1 MKYNRNYG
9 IDLLRITLMIF
20 IVIGHLFAHTDIRRQ
35 VTFMSNKWWF
45 TWALQ
50 AVTVSAVDC
59 FVIITGYYMSS
70 EIYNLWKGVKLWIKV
85 FVYSVMIFIMLVL
98 IGYAPLSVGGG
109 LDAFF
114 PILRNEYWF
123 FTMYLLLYLLI
134 PFLNESLRNMST
146 RKMSLLIV
154 IIVCFFYIEPLF
166 SVVFYQYDQS
176 EGFSIIAFVT
186 LYVIGAYLRQKKC
199 IPRKYCIIILLGSSS
214 AILMSKVVLQAIT
227 EYKNLHFGT
236 GLLYHNNSVF
246 VLINAI
252 ALFYLFNGINISKLT
267 FQKAIQWCTPSVFSV
282 YLLHE
287 NPLVRKLIWNSQLL
301 LYLEHCGF
309 GWYIVTVLV
318 IPIIIFLTSLVIDKL
333 LMKNILD
340 IIYHLS
346 IMQKIQRAC
355 ERYNSVVSLS
365 NRNISCQGTFGDE

>member
-1 MKYNRNYG
+1 MPHCPG
-9 IDLLRITLMIF
+9 
-20 IVIGHLFAHTDIRRQ
+20 
-35 VTFMSNKWWF
+35 
-45 TWALQ
+45 
-50 AVTVSAVDC
+50 
-59 FVIITGYYMSS
+59 
-70 EIYNLWKGVKLWIKV
+70 
-85 FVYSVMIFIMLVL
+85 
-98 IGYAPLSVGGG
+98 GGG

-214 AILMSKVVLQAIT
+214 AILMSKLVLQAIT

>member
-1 MKYNRNYG
+1 MKNNRNYG

-20 IVIGHLFAHTDIRRQ
+20 IVTGHLFAHTDIRKQ
-35 VTFMSNKWWF
+35 VAFMSNKWLF

-70 EIYNLWKGVKLWIKV
+70 EIYNLWKGIKLWIEV
-85 FVYSVMIFIMLVL
+85 FVYSALIFITLVL
-98 IGYAPLSVGGG
+98 IGYVPFSVRG

-114 PILRNEYWF
+114 PILRNEYCF

-134 PFLNESLRNMST
+134 PFLNESIRNMST
-146 RKMSLLIV
+146 QKMSFLIV
-154 IIVCFFYIEPLF
+154 IIVFFFYIEPLF

-186 LYVIGAYLRQKKC
+186 LYVIGAYLRKKKG
-199 IPRKYCIIILLGSSS
+199 IPQKYCIIILLGSSF
-214 AILMSKVVLQAIT
+214 AIFMSKVVLQAVT

-252 ALFYLFNGINISKLT
+252 ALFYLFNGINISRLT

-287 NPLVRKLIWNSQLL
+287 NPLVRKLIWNPQLL

-309 GWYIVTVLV
+309 GWYIVAVLV
-318 IPIIIFLTSLVIDKL
+318 IPIIIFMTSLAIDRL
-333 LMKNILD
+333 LIKNILD
-340 IIYHLS
+340 IIYQLS
-346 IMQKIQRAC
+346 IMQKIQRRC

-365 NRNISCQGTFGDE
+365 NRNISCQGIFGDE